1 MGIKERRKRERLERR
16 DAILQAA
23 VQVYMEEG
31 YHATTMDKIA
41 ETAELSRATL
51 YLYFSTKD
59 EIFIQAIV
67 QQSEYFAQLL
77 QGVYERRKEI
87 GDALVPELWACF
99 KDFYSLDPALM
110 NVTLYFHQSQMLR
123 NLPEALRSEL
133 DRTGSQNYWWMRKIV
148 AHGIRQG
155 VLRKCNERTL
165 AEFFWTSF
173 LGILHLENSK
183 MAMGRKVHLEETW
196 ELGLDILQQ
205 GVCPKLEQDKESV
218 P

>member
-1 MGIKERRKRERLERR
+1 VGIKERRKRERLERR

-59 EIFIQAIV
+59 EIFVQAIV

-99 KDFYSLDPALM
+99 KEFYSLDPVLM

-123 NLPEALRSEL
+123 NLPEALRSDL

-148 AHGIRQG
+148 AYGIRQG

-165 AEFFWTSF
+165 AEFCWTSF

-205 GVCPKLEQDKESV
+205 GVCPQLEQDKESV